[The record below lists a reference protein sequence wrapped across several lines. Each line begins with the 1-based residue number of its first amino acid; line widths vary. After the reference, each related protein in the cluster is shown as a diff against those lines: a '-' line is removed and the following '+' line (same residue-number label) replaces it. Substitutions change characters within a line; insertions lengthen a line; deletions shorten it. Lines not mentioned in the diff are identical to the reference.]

1 MNYMTIQVDEMSPA
15 CGAIIEGLD
24 LSAELTNRQYD
35 EIHSA
40 LLDRTVIIFRNQDLT
55 QAQLSSF
62 ARRFGEVQ
70 PSSASGFEKSDEHP
84 DVDILEYDSDNPPHV
99 TKDLWHTDFVGTP
112 KARPGHGTLCPGHPN
127 RGRRYDLGQR
137 HCGLRGAIRPHE
149 GPSRRA
155 LGL

>member
-1 MNYMTIQVDEMSPA
+1 VTYESIQVDEMSPA

-24 LSAELTNRQYD
+24 LSAELTNRQFD

-40 LLDRTVIIFRNQDLT
+40 LLDRTVIVFRNQDLT
-55 QAQLSSF
+55 QAQLSTF

-99 TKDLWHTDFVGTP
+99 TKELWHHGFRRHPT
-112 KARPGHGTLCPGHPN
+112 ARTGHSTLRQGYPA
-127 RGRRYDLGQR
+127 RGRRYNLGQR
-137 HCGLRGAIRPHE
+137 HRGLRGAIGPHE
-149 GPSRRA
+149 SPSRRA